1 MNQWNRTEFRK
12 KPRHMW
18 LINLQQRS
26 QEYTM
31 GKEEPLQPMLL
42 VQLDSHMQK
51 NETNIMDGPGEH
63 YAK

>member
-1 MNQWNRTEFRK
+1 
-12 KPRHMW
+12 MW